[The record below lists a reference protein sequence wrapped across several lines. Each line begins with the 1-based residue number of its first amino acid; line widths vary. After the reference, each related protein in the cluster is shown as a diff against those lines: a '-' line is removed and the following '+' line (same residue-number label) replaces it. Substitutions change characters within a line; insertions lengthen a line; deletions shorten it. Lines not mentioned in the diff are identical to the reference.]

1 MGRLSLEESLAR
13 GNDGILVAVM
23 LDHDKPLD
31 SYVRPGTPLPSE
43 AAVRQMITK
52 VQILMSM
59 VKSTKGYL
67 GDFEHVSVRHRLGV
81 VYLFP
86 AGSHQVLCIVAK
98 PEPDGRV
105 AEAARRFLAKLG

>member
-1 MGRLSLEESLAR
+1 MGGLSLEESLAR
-13 GNDGILVAVM
+13 GNDEILVAVM
-23 LDHDKPLD
+23 LDHDNPLD

-43 AAVRQMITK
+43 AAVKDMITK

-67 GDFEHVSVRHRLGV
+67 GDFEHVSVRHKLGV

-86 AGSHQVLCIVAK
+86 AGPHRVLCVVAR

-105 AEAARRFLAKLG
+105 AEAARQFLDRLG